1 MHLQIRRTTPRM
13 FISPTGLLLHP
24 MDTIHTMDNHPAGLL
39 PTMVLTMVLPLVP
52 PLRSVQEA
60 FPSMDVAEAITHA
73 AAPTNSVDG
82 AAAAADTVVA
92 VIGPPPPLAAGA
104 AGILT

>member
-1 MHLQIRRTTPRM
+1 MLTSLM
-13 FISPTGLLLHP
+13 GLLLHP
-24 MDTIHTMDNHPAGLL
+24 MDTIHTMDIHPAGPLH
-39 PTMVLTMVLPLVP
+39 TMVL

-60 FPSMDVAEAITHA
+60 FPSMDVAEALTHA

-92 VIGPPPPLAAGA
+92 VIGLPPPLAAGA
-104 AGILT
+104 AGTLI